1 FFLSL
6 SVFLCSVFTC
16 TNKDSDEDGLSYEV
30 GQTPGTQRQRGK
42 KNGLKCTTAASG
54 GRSNATVLHSQ
65 SLNAEPRVPAY
76 WVIPSGVTKVEGE
89 VGFKIDFTSAAAKK
103 KNLDKAING
112 DGNHQ
117 QGLRTCSAPSA
128 FASRV
133 EPPTEQDMKVFR
145 ERLSKAGDNAIALS
159 LVPEHCNSFRDP
171 VKPTPAPKSLKAVRN
186 TKLDNADY
194 STLLEY
200 CDKIKDCANMTP
212 EQASKLERKTREQS
226 KCEEWFAARAGRVT
240 ASQLHAVCH
249 TSIESPSK
257 TTVSSVCYP
266 QRNCASTKPGDPRHW
281 GITQEETA
289 RHQYTAVMAESHVG
303 FCAEKC
309 GLFVNPEFPYIGA
322 SPDGLVKCTCCGS
335 GCLEVKCPFKHKL
348 KTVRQACQEDK
359 TFCLQFDQGKFTMKK
374 NHRFYAQVQCQIFV
388 TNTEFCDFV
397 VWTEKDLCIVRVE
410 PDPEFFSAQRE
421 RAKIFFEKVALPE
434 LVAKHFSRCHINCKP
449 IASAHPSSKVTKS
462 KTKPV
467 SSGASASQ
475 QPQPRLPLCSS
486 PGKMNTAKTKE
497 VTQKR
502 ALSISPT
509 KKRSPVK
516 RGSRSLKTLWCYCR
530 RTEEEDDMVACD
542 NENCEVKW
550 FHLSCVGLQCI
561 PREDDAWFCPT
572 CDQQTH

>member
-1 FFLSL
+1 MPPVLPEEPMQEEGAQGG
-6 SVFLCSVFTC
+6 
-16 TNKDSDEDGLSYEV
+16 DEEPMFDPDVLGVMLAFPHEELPEVDDHDQAAGGPQGQVTPTGSADHPLGIQLRQAAFSRTESGQGQQVLTYEQLGISTEVPRRPDMAMINARVATYRNWPPANSHTPIQLAEAGFYYAGHDDCVCCFYCGVGPRHCERNDNPWIQHARWFPRCPYVRQCHGQDFIDIVQDRNATRQQYFHECCAGEMAKRSASWYV
-30 GQTPGTQRQRGK
+30 GQIMMADQRQR
-42 KNGLKCTTAASG
+42 LQAD
-54 GRSNATVLHSQ
+54 
-65 SLNAEPRVPAY
+65 AEIRQRLVCKICLDKEVCIVFLPCGHLVCCAECSPVMGQCPMCVPAY

-194 STLLEY
+194 STVLEY

-266 QRNCASTKPGDPRHW
+266 QKNCASTKPGDPRHW

-303 FCAEKC
+303 FCMEKC

-322 SPDGLVKCTCCGS
+322 SPDGVVKCT
-335 GCLEVKCPFKHKL
+335 
-348 KTVRQACQEDK
+348 
-359 TFCLQFDQGKFTMKK
+359 
-374 NHRFYAQVQCQIFV
+374 
-388 TNTEFCDFV
+388 
-397 VWTEKDLCIVRVE
+397 
-410 PDPEFFSAQRE
+410 
-421 RAKIFFEKVALPE
+421 
-434 LVAKHFSRCHINCKP
+434 
-449 IASAHPSSKVTKS
+449 
-462 KTKPV
+462 
-467 SSGASASQ
+467 
-475 QPQPRLPLCSS
+475 
-486 PGKMNTAKTKE
+486 
-497 VTQKR
+497 
-502 ALSISPT
+502 
-509 KKRSPVK
+509 
-516 RGSRSLKTLWCYCR
+516 
-530 RTEEEDDMVACD
+530 
-542 NENCEVKW
+542 
-550 FHLSCVGLQCI
+550 
-561 PREDDAWFCPT
+561 
-572 CDQQTH
+572 